1 MTDSEGQQ
9 LRRFECLLSA
19 VDQIVVILNSAGEVL
34 RVNAGGASWLNTEAM
49 LSRTFSS
56 LFADEIAEHISS
68 SISKAL
74 QSHEPQKLT
83 VSMKPE
89 HSFHWHELGLS
100 DAQVWDTTLVAVSA
114 TELIWIARDVTISKR
129 NEQKLFKQAQ
139 RDPLTGAYNRR
150 SLLTV
155 LDHSVAQA
163 QRYDWVCSFLLV
175 DIDHFNQINDQ
186 YNWDTGDKVLQQFV
200 KAMHGFQRTADF
212 FARFSDDRFV
222 MFLPETNQEQA
233 LLAAERVRKLAAEQQ
248 VPCVAADGSEFVL
261 NFTVSIGA
269 ASLQDAQDTPESI
282 LKRAEENLFIAKQ
295 SGTNRIEGESS

>member
-1 MTDSEGQQ
+1 MKDSEGQQ
-9 LRRFECLLSA
+9 QRRFEGLLSA
-19 VDQIVVILNSAGEVL
+19 VDQIVVSLNGAGEVL
-34 RVNAGGASWLNTEAM
+34 RVSAGGASWLNTEAM
-49 LSRTFSS
+49 LSRTFPS
-56 LFADEIAEHISS
+56 LFAGEIAAHISTL
-68 SISKAL
+68 IDKAL
-74 QSHEPQKLT
+74 QSQEPQKLT
-83 VSMKPE
+83 ISMKPE

-100 DAQVWDTTLVAVSA
+100 SAQVWDTTLVPVSA
-114 TELIWIARDVTISKR
+114 TELMWVARDVSVSKR
-129 NEQKLFKQAQ
+129 NEQKLFNQAQ

-150 SLLTV
+150 SLLTI

-163 QRYDWVCSFLLV
+163 KRYDWVCSFLLI

-200 KAMHGFQRTADF
+200 AAMHGFQRTADF

-248 VPCVAADGSEFVL
+248 VPVVSESEQDSTL

-269 ASLQDAQDTPESI
+269 ASLRDAQDTPESI

-295 SGTNRIEGESS
+295 SGTNRIEGEPS

>member
-1 MTDSEGQQ
+1 MTDPEDQQ
-9 LRRFECLLSA
+9 QRRFECLLSA
-19 VDQIVVILNSAGEVL
+19 VDQIVVSLSSAGEVL
-34 RVNAGGASWLNTEAM
+34 RVNAGGATWLNADAM
-49 LSRTFSS
+49 LRRTFSS
-56 LFADEIAEHISS
+56 LFADEIAAYISGMIEQAVRS
-68 SISKAL
+68 N
-74 QSHEPQKLT
+74 QPQKLT
-83 VSMKPE
+83 ISMKPE
-89 HSFHWHELGLS
+89 HSIHWRELGLDS
-100 DAQVWDTTLVAVSA
+100 AQVWDTTIVAVSD
-114 TELIWIARDVTISKR
+114 TELMWVARDVSLSKR

-150 SLLTV
+150 SLLTI

-163 QRYDWVCSFLLV
+163 QRYDWVCSFLLIDV
-175 DIDHFNQINDQ
+175 DNFNQINDQ
-186 YNWDTGDKVLQQFV
+186 YNWDVGDKVLQQFV

-222 MFLPETNQEQA
+222 MFLPETNREQA

-248 VPCVAADGSEFVL
+248 VPCIAADGSESFL

-269 ASLQDAQDTPESI
+269 ASLINEQDTPESI